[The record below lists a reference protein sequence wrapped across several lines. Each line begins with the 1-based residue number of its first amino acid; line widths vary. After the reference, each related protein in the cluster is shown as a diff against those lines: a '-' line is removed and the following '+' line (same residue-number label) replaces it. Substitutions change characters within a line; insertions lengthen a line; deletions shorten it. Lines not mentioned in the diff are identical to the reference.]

1 MYFRNE
7 DGSRMNVI
15 FCTSPFQ
22 VLVAKEVVGYVKED
36 FVGVYLKMSDDPHQ
50 QIYAERMQGFCSEVL
65 ILKGKT
71 AFHDIKDYFDGELI
85 TNLYLA
91 SLDNPVALSIF
102 NPSKMGLST
111 FDDGSTSV
119 IPKNMY
125 SVSLD
130 RGIPYTRFTLSEVMS
145 LSKRHYTVFEGC
157 TLFPKDRQVIL
168 QLNIKPTNF
177 RKAKNG
183 KTLKVFL
190 GQYLGSLQSREDL
203 EITKKLT
210 TKVLES
216 KSIDYYYPHPRV
228 PINFYN
234 ERLKETSLCFEEE
247 IYNLLEEYEFVEVHG
262 FYSTSLLLVKD
273 IEGVSI
279 QGYRTF
285 LTTYES
291 DVLVELG
298 IPYQNLSL
306 TDIPVDIVMP
316 VYNGSKTISQ
326 SVESVLNQTH
336 QNFKLLIVDYGST
349 DNTLEV
355 CKPYLVDERIQYIRE
370 SHKGISE
377 TLNRG
382 ISLSETE
389 YVARQDAGDVW
400 MPWHLDL
407 LLKELEKNPQLD
419 LIGSRVVFKE
429 EDVPEKVN
437 LNSQNHLSGGD
448 LWLALAY
455 RNYFNHSTVIFK
467 RSTYEEAGKYDPK
480 CNGFEDW
487 HLWSRMVTKDNAMLL
502 DVITA
507 YYRLSERYR
516 RGMTFR
522 ARLAR
527 SRGLRLEDVMN

>member
-1 MYFRNE
+1 MRFRNE

-15 FCTSPFQ
+15 FCNSPFQ

-36 FVGVYLKMSDDPHQ
+36 FIGVYLKMSDDLRQ
-50 QIYAERMQGFCSEVL
+50 QIYAEKLQEFCSEIL
-65 ILKGKT
+65 ILEGKT
-71 AFHDIKDYFDGELI
+71 AFQDIKEYFEGKSI

-91 SLDNPVALSIF
+91 SLDNPVALSVF
-102 NPSKMGLST
+102 NPNVTELYT

-125 SVSLD
+125 TIAPD
-130 RGIPYTRFTLSEVMS
+130 RGILYTRFTLSEVMS

-157 TLFPKDRQVIL
+157 SLFPKDMQILL
-168 QLNIKPTNF
+168 QLNLEPSHF
-177 RKAKNG
+177 LRASNG
-183 KTLKVFL
+183 KTVKVFL

-203 EITKKLT
+203 EITQKLT
-210 TKVLES
+210 SKVLES
-216 KSIDYYYPHPRV
+216 KGVDYYYPHPRV
-228 PINFYN
+228 PLNLYN

-247 IYNLLEEYEFVEVHG
+247 IYRLLEEYEFIEVYG

-273 IEGVSI
+273 IDGVST
-279 QGYRTF
+279 QGYRTI

-291 DVLVELG
+291 DVLAELG
-298 IPYQNLSL
+298 ILYKNLSI
-306 TDIPVDIVMP
+306 TDTPVDIVMP
-316 VYNGSKTISQ
+316 VYNGAKTISQ
-326 SVESVLNQTH
+326 SIESVLNQTH
-336 QNFKLLIVDYGST
+336 QNFRLLIVDDGST
-349 DNTLEV
+349 DNTKEV
-355 CKPYLVDERIQYIRE
+355 CNPYLTDKRLQYVRCE
-370 SHKGISE
+370 H
-377 TLNRG
+377 RG
-382 ISLSETE
+382 ISGTLNSGIELSTTE
-389 YVARQDAGDVW
+389 YVARQDADDVW
-400 MPWHLDL
+400 LPWHLDVL
-407 LLKELEKNPQLD
+407 LYELKKNPQLD
-419 LIGSRVVFKE
+419 LIGSRVVVKE

-437 LNSQNHLSGGD
+437 LASKNHLSGEA

-455 RNYFNHSTVIFK
+455 RNCFNHSTVIFK
-467 RSTYEEAGKYDPK
+467 RSAYEEAGRYDPN

-487 HLWSRMVTKDNAMLL
+487 HLWSRMVTKDNAILL

>member
-1 MYFRNE
+1 
-7 DGSRMNVI
+7 MNVI

-36 FVGVYLKMSDDPHQ
+36 FVGVYLKMSDDPRQ
-50 QIYAERMQGFCSEVL
+50 QIYAERMQGFCSKVL

-145 LSKRHYTVFEGC
+145 LSKRHYMVFEGC
-157 TLFPKDRQVIL
+157 TLFPKESQVLL
-168 QLNIKPTNF
+168 QPNFKPTNF
-177 RKAKNG
+177 RRASNG
-183 KTLKVFL
+183 KTVKVFL
-190 GQYLGSLQSREDL
+190 GQYLGSLQSIEDL
-203 EITKKLT
+203 EITQKLT
-210 TKVLES
+210 SKVLEGRG
-216 KSIDYYYPHPRV
+216 IEYYYPHPRV
-228 PINFYN
+228 PLNLYN

-247 IYNLLEEYEFVEVHG
+247 IYTLLEEYEFVEVHG

-273 IEGVSI
+273 VEGVSI
-279 QGYRTF
+279 KGYRTF

-291 DVLVELG
+291 DVLANLG

-326 SVESVLNQTH
+326 SIESVLNQTH
-336 QNFKLLIVDYGST
+336 QNFRLLIVDDGST

-355 CKPYLVDERIQYIRE
+355 CAPYLSDKRILYQRCE
-370 SHKGISE
+370 HKGISE
-377 TLNRG
+377 TINNG
-382 ISLSETE
+382 IALSTTE
-389 YVARQDAGDVW
+389 YIARQDADDVW
-400 MPWHLDL
+400 LPWHLDVL
-407 LLKELEKNPQLD
+407 LYKLEKNPQLD
-419 LIGSRVVFKE
+419 LIGSRVVVKE

-437 LNSQNHLSGGD
+437 LNSQNHLSGED

-467 RSTYEEAGKYDPK
+467 RSAYEEAGKYDPK

>member
-1 MYFRNE
+1 
-7 DGSRMNVI
+7 MNVI

-36 FVGVYLKMSDDPHQ
+36 FVGVYLKMSNDPRQ
-50 QIYAERMQGFCSEVL
+50 QIYAERMQEFCSEVL
-65 ILKGKT
+65 ILEGKA

-102 NPSKMGLST
+102 DPSKMGLYT

-125 SVSLD
+125 SVAQD

-157 TLFPKDRQVIL
+157 TLFPKERQVLL
-168 QLNIKPTNF
+168 QPNFKPTNF
-177 RKAKNG
+177 RKASNG
-183 KTLKVFL
+183 KTVKVFL
-190 GQYLGSLQSREDL
+190 GNYLGSLQSREDL
-203 EITKKLT
+203 EITQKLT
-210 TKVLES
+210 SKVLES
-216 KSIDYYYPHPRV
+216 KGIDYYYPHPRV
-228 PINFYN
+228 PLNLYN

-247 IYNLLEEYEFVEVHG
+247 IYTLLEEYEFVEVHG

-273 IEGVSI
+273 FEGVSI
-279 QGYRTF
+279 KGYRTF

-291 DVLVELG
+291 DVLSILG

-336 QNFKLLIVDYGST
+336 QNFRLLIVDDGST

-355 CKPYLVDERIQYIRE
+355 CAPYLSDKRILYQRCE
-370 SHKGISE
+370 HRGISE
-377 TLNRG
+377 TLNSG
-382 ISLSETE
+382 ITISTTE
-389 YVARQDAGDVW
+389 YVARQDADDVW
-400 MPWHLDL
+400 MSWHLDVL
-407 LLKELEKNPQLD
+407 LYKLEKNPQLD
-419 LIGSRVVFKE
+419 LIGSRVVVKE

-437 LNSQNHLSGGD
+437 LTSQNHLSGED

-467 RSTYEEAGKYDPK
+467 RSAYEEAGKYDPK